1 MRARILIVLLT
12 LAGCLVGF
20 GCAKPDEKIPIT
32 TSSEEARE
40 YYLEGRTAF
49 EQFQPEKARGLYM
62 KALAVDPEFALAHL
76 GMAQSSEDD
85 AERRK
90 WATAAAAKA
99 RATTRGERLLIRA
112 YRAITRQDM
121 KTAFL
126 EVKELVSRYP
136 REARAHL
143 MLGDA
148 YLAARNLG
156 SAIKSY
162 NTAVEIE
169 PDLAAA
175 HRNLGRAYLAFARHK
190 EARLALTKHLELLP
204 ELPASH
210 ELLAVALM
218 KGGAFAESTARY
230 EEVQRLDPTNRT
242 AWIGIGYN
250 MLFAGDPD
258 QAIAHFQNEYDNSS
272 DIDTRLQAM
281 EHIAAVHID
290 GGDTDKGIEQLQRAY
305 SEAGE
310 APDGAYRLKRA
321 LGDLYLHDGRI
332 DEAARELDQ
341 ALADFARIGHRGPR
355 AVVGRV
361 YHLYDQARI
370 AIARGRTEDG
380 KSSALK
386 FRRSIGNS
394 RIPNGKDMWGELQT
408 RLRLLEG
415 DGEGARK
422 QMDRVSETDPR
433 LIYLAGQAQE
443 AAGQQ
448 AQARMTYERVA
459 EFNQPVFALCFVR
472 TAAQERLAELA
483 GS

>member
-12 LAGCLVGF
+12 LAGCLAGF
-20 GCAKPDEKIPIT
+20 GCDKPDEKIPIT
-32 TSSEEARE
+32 TSSKEALE
-40 YYLEGRTAF
+40 LYVEGRTAF
-49 EQFQPEKARGLYM
+49 EQFQPDKARDLFM
-62 KALAVDPEFALAHL
+62 KALSQDPEFALAHL
-76 GMAQSSEDD
+76 GLAQISEDD

-99 RATTRGERLLIRA
+99 RATTRGERLLIRS

-126 EVKELVSRYP
+126 EVKELVNRYP

-148 YLAARNLG
+148 YLASRNLG

-162 NTAVEIE
+162 NAAIEIE

-175 HRNLGRAYLAFARHK
+175 HRNLGRTYLAFARHK
-190 EARLALTKHLELLP
+190 EAKLALTRHLELLP

-218 KGGAFAESTARY
+218 KGGSFDESTASY
-230 EEVQRLDPTNRT
+230 KEVQRLDPTNRT
-242 AWIGIGYN
+242 AWVGIGYN
-250 MLFAGDPD
+250 ILFAGDPD
-258 QAIAHFQNEYDNSS
+258 QAVAHFQREYEGSS
-272 DIDTRLQAM
+272 DIGARLQAL
-281 EHIAAVHID
+281 EHIAAIHID
-290 GGDTDKGIEQLQRAY
+290 GGEIAKGIEQLERAY
-305 SEAGE
+305 AEAAE
-310 APDGAYRLKRA
+310 APEDAYRLKRA
-321 LGDLYLHDGRI
+321 LGDLYLHEGRI
-332 DEAARELDQ
+332 DEAADALDK
-341 ALADFARIGHRGPR
+341 AAADFERIGRRGPR

-361 YHLYDQARI
+361 YHLYDQSRI
-370 AIARGRTEDG
+370 AIARGRIEEG
-380 KSSALK
+380 KASVLK

-394 RIPNGKDMWGELQT
+394 RIPNVKDMWGELQT
-408 RLRLLEG
+408 RLLLLEG

-422 QMDRVSETDPR
+422 QMARVSESDPR

-448 AQARMTYERVA
+448 DQARMTYKLVA
-459 EFNQPVFALCFVR
+459 EFNQPSFALSFVR
-472 TAAQERLAELA
+472 AKARERLAELA
-483 GS
+483 GT